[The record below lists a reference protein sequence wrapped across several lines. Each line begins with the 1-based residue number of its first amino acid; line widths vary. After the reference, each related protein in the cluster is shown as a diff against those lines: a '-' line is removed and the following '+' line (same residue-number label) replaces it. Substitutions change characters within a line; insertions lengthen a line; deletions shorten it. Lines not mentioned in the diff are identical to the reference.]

1 MENFKNK
8 CDIAYELGN
17 PIITDSA
24 YESLFGCNASALSP
38 AGTSVGPISAQ
49 SSGRGSETAQLGGE
63 LGCDGSRSDPKG
75 CCAAQA
81 PPKGRSQ
88 GPTVEGLVMKLPF
101 WMGSLNKIKTEKALS
116 LWLHKNL
123 ADTFVVSCKLD
134 GISALYH
141 NNKLYTRG
149 NGFKGTDISIF
160 LNDLNISPPSEID
173 FSLRGELVMKK
184 SVFEK
189 KYIKKFKNSRNLVA
203 GQFAKKEIDN
213 KIIQD
218 IDFVAYEIINDN
230 KKQEL
235 LPSVQFDLISNTN
248 SKKTLPFQIIDR
260 KYLTIDN
267 LNNIFN
273 KFVILSDYT
282 IDGLVII
289 ANEPY
294 TRNTNGN
301 PKYSFAF
308 KKETENT
315 SATAIVTKVQWT
327 LSKYGVYI
335 PVVHI
340 NPVELSGCTISKLTG
355 HNAKYIVE
363 NKIEEGAEIVCVR
376 SGDVIPYIVEIIKP
390 SEKTISLPNG
400 YWDGVHI
407 KRLNDTNSE
416 VEIKILTSLLTKLDV
431 KNINIKT
438 VEKLYNYFDNH
449 FEMKQG
455 IDIFFK
461 IITDTSFLSSV
472 FKNKTHLKI
481 ISEIVNLKSRP
492 IKLSTLIS
500 ASGLLGYG
508 LSDKRIELLL
518 THLPNFLSCQ
528 PSMKKLCDIN
538 GFSSKLAQK
547 IIDNYFSMIHF
558 IQTCRDKLNIIDD
571 NSTSAVSQKKIKI
584 CLSGFRDKTL
594 NDNYLVLN
602 SVTKDCE
609 FLVIAD
615 DKDSDTI
622 KGKQARKLNIPIIS
636 RLLFEK
642 QNKNTK

>member
-8 CDIAYELGN
+8 CDIAYDLGN

-24 YESLFGCNASALSP
+24 YDSLFGCNAY
-38 AGTSVGPISAQ
+38 
-49 SSGRGSETAQLGGE
+49 R
-63 LGCDGSRSDPKG
+63 RSNEE
-75 CCAAQA
+75 
-81 PPKGRSQ
+81 S
-88 GPTVEGLVMKLPF
+88 TVNLPF

-116 LWLHKNL
+116 LWLRKNL
-123 ADTFVVSCKLD
+123 ADTFVISCKLD

-149 NGFKGTDISIF
+149 NGLKGTDISIF
-160 LNDLNISPPSEID
+160 LDKISIDKNFD

-189 KYIKKFKNSRNLVA
+189 KYSVYPLSGRSGCNQKFKNSRNLIA

-213 KIIQD
+213 EIIQD
-218 IDFVAYEIINDN
+218 IDFVAYEVINGN
-230 KKQEL
+230 EQEL
-235 LPSVQFDLISNTN
+235 LPSVQFDLISNTLPTN
-248 SKKTLPFQIIDR
+248 SMPFQIIDR
-260 KYLTIDN
+260 KDLTIDN

-273 KFVILSDYT
+273 KLVILSGYT
-282 IDGLVII
+282 IDGLVITS
-289 ANEPY
+289 NERY

-390 SEKTISLPNG
+390 SEKTIYLPNG
-400 YWDGVHI
+400 YWEGVHI
-407 KRLNDTNSE
+407 KRLNDDINSD

-438 VEKLYNYFDNH
+438 VEKLYNH
-449 FEMKQG
+449 FGIKQG

-461 IITDTSFLSSV
+461 IITDTSLLSSV
-472 FKNKTHLKI
+472 FKNKTHSKI
-481 ISEIVNLKSRP
+481 ISEIINLRSRP

-518 THLPNFLSCQ
+518 NHLPNFLNNQ
-528 PSMKKLCDIN
+528 PSMKELCDIN

-558 IQTCRDKLNIIDD
+558 IQICQDKLNIIDD
-571 NSTSAVSQKKIKI
+571 NLTSAVSQKKIKI

-615 DKDSDTI
+615 DKNSDTI
-622 KGKQARKLNIPIIS
+622 KVKQAQKLNIPIIS

-642 QNKNTK
+642 QNKNTNYDGKMQIK